1 MLNSEKIIEGI
12 RDDAPAVYD
21 ILLEI
26 FHHPY
31 AVPYEKDRT
40 DAPTADQLL
49 EVLTEYDGDNY
60 DVHYW
65 SGRYAQMIEEDS
77 KTRTPIRVPFTESD
91 LYDLLS
97 WEITFHWE
105 YEWVPLFIFNTD
117 CSPELDPD
125 SEDYDPSISI

>member
-26 FHHPY
+26 FYHPY
-31 AVPYEKDRT
+31 AVPYEKART
-40 DAPTADQLL
+40 DTPTADQLL

-65 SGRYAQMIEEDS
+65 SGRYAQMIEDS
-77 KTRTPIRVPFTESD
+77 KRPPVRVPLNEAT
-91 LYDLLS
+91 
-97 WEITFHWE
+97 I
-105 YEWVPLFIFNTD
+105 N
-117 CSPELDPD
+117 ELQ
-125 SEDYDPSISI
+125 E